1 MGKGFLF
8 LLSPKIYITMT
19 GPKTLQL
26 SLGLMFQ
33 VGSLP
38 ELISIRHKKDE
49 AGAGFAHSTVFLY
62 FSQSAFNSSS
72 QCFNCVQFSS
82 PQS

>member
-1 MGKGFLF
+1 MGKGFPF
-8 LLSPKIYITMT
+8 LLSPRIYITMT
-19 GPKTLQL
+19 GHKTLQL

-38 ELISIRHKKDE
+38 ELISIRYKKDE
-49 AGAGFAHSTVFLY
+49 AGAGVAHSTVFLH

>member
-1 MGKGFLF
+1 MSGH
-8 LLSPKIYITMT
+8 
-19 GPKTLQL
+19 KTLQL

-38 ELISIRHKKDE
+38 ELIPVRYKEDE
-49 AGAGFAHSTVFLY
+49 AGAGIAHPIVFLY

-72 QCFNCVQFSS
+72 QCFNCAIWFS
-82 PQS
+82 PTLYLREKELCCPYG